1 MGDLIS
7 RCELFNKLAVLNA
20 PPEANDYK
28 AEVYKII
35 QGMNTKEVED
45 ECKRVSGSDQD
56 VG

>member
-28 AEVYKII
+28 TEVYKII
-35 QGMNTKEVED
+35 QGMNTKEVGD
-45 ECKRVSGSDQD
+45 ECKRVSGSDKTS
-56 VG
+56 